1 MKDIHFYS
9 IFILKTIE
17 TEQQNNK
24 ICYSVSLKSAIDVRR
39 NRPTVRASV
48 WITLRALVYNI
59 NVV

>member
-24 ICYSVSLKSAIDVRR
+24 ICHSVSLKSAIDVRR

-48 WITLRALVYNI
+48 WVTFRALIYNI
-59 NVV
+59 DVV